1 MSLRV
6 IAYGGGVQSTALCV
20 LATEGRLDEIMGGPV
35 DAALFCNVGD
45 DSEDP
50 ATLAFVNYA
59 LPWFANRGLTVETL
73 QRHRRDGSVE
83 TLRGRLTRPDTRSL
97 AVPLY
102 GTQGKMVVPRSC
114 TADFK
119 VAVIAKWLKQRGAT
133 ADNPATVAIGISTDE
148 WHRVGAGR
156 EEAWERRLYPLID
169 LDLDRAAC
177 MRLIADAGLPVP
189 PKSSCYFCPFHKLSV
204 FQEMRRDRPAL
215 FDQAAEVERIV
226 SDKQVAVGRNPVF
239 LTRYGRPL
247 ADAVG
252 EAQDRLDGF
261 EGACDEGYCFV

>member
-1 MSLRV
+1 MLRV

-20 LATEGRLDEIMGGPV
+20 LAVQGKLAGIVGGPI

-50 ATLAFVNYA
+50 ATLAFVAMATPRFYE
-59 LPWFANRGLTVETL
+59 RGLDIVTL
-73 QRHRRDGSVE
+73 HRQRKGGMVE
-83 TLRGRLTRPDTRSL
+83 TLRGRLARPDTRSI
-97 AVPLY
+97 AIPMF

-114 TADFK
+114 TTDFK
-119 VAVIAKWLKQRGAT
+119 VKVIAKWLKQHGAT
-133 ADNPATVAIGISTDE
+133 AADPATVCIGISTDE

-156 EEAWERRLYPLID
+156 EEPWERRLYPLID

-177 MRLIADAGLPVP
+177 AQIIRKAGLPVP

-215 FDQAAEVERIV
+215 FDEAAAVERII
-226 SDKQVAVGRNPVF
+226 SEKQTAIGKSPLF

-247 ADAVG
+247 PEAVTV
-252 EAQDRLDGF
+252 AQDPLDFG
-261 EGACDEGYCFV
+261 GAQCDEGYCFV